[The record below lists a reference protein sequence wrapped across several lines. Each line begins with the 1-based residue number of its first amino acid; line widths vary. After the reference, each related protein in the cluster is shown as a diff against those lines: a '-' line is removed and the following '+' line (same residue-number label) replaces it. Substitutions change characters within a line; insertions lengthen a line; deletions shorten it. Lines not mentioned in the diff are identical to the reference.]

1 MKFLFD
7 PTFLG
12 ILTIILSVIGIVSG
26 IQGSTIVES
35 EHLLGGIFG
44 LIPGIL
50 LLLKNKKALL
60 LGKIWAIIQ
69 IPYYVVMSS
78 PNAKEIMSDANIKF
92 AVAFHNITFY
102 LSATKQKFTIVN
114 PTQLGQE
121 DIVYGINLIGVILL
135 ILFIKAKLPAKK

>member
-12 ILTIILSVIGIVSG
+12 IVTIILSVIGIIDGVRG
-26 IQGSTIVES
+26 NTIVSS
-35 EHLLGGIFG
+35 EHLLIGTFG

-60 LGKIWAIIQ
+60 IGKIWAIIQ

-78 PNAKEIMSDANIKF
+78 PNAKEVMSNANINF
-92 AVAFHNITFY
+92 AIAFHNITLY
-102 LSATKQKFTIVN
+102 LSTTKQNFTIIN

-121 DIVYGINLIGVILL
+121 DIIYGINLIGVILL